1 LSIRT
6 YDPATGKYGNLYSN
20 LLDYIISAALIF
32 YILTIAG
39 VFRLRITRPNADRP
53 YKAFGYPLVPALYLI
68 CATVILFVLFVYR
81 TATTIPGVI
90 IVLIG
95 VPVYFGFR
103 YAAAR
108 RERAS

>member
-1 LSIRT
+1 M
-6 YDPATGKYGNLYSN
+6 
-20 LLDYIISAALIF
+20 
-32 YILTIAG
+32 
-39 VFRLRITRPNADRP
+39 
-53 YKAFGYPLVPALYLI
+53 PALYLI

-95 VPVYFGFR
+95 VPVFFGFR